1 MDLLSSS
8 QCIVIQLC
16 IQRTMYSFSDYVSM
30 RKKLH
35 HYMLLLLLYDIYC
48 IYYYYYYYVYYFH
61 SLQECHY
68 KKWKKEALVF
78 RWSGYYINI
87 AKSWIKKI
95 LKWSN
100 NRGGKKFSF
109 FNAIQNNHII
119 SELIKYYFIHF
130 LRYQKLGEN
139 QIILELFLYKKMT
152 LATFSLVKEMLFKMK
167 IILQI
172 KNMQINIFKW

>member
-1 MDLLSSS
+1 MCTRAACTHWHNILFLM
-8 QCIVIQLC
+8 IF
-16 IQRTMYSFSDYVSM
+16 TFSLFFIFS
-30 RKKLH
+30 
-35 HYMLLLLLYDIYC
+35 
-48 IYYYYYYYVYYFH
+48 
-61 SLQECHY
+61 SLQKCDE
-68 KKWKKEALVF
+68 KWKKEALVF

-100 NRGGKKFSF
+100 NRGERKKNLIF

-139 QIILELFLYKKMT
+139 QIILELFFIQKNDFGNFFSCEGNAFKDENNFADKKY
-152 LATFSLVKEMLFKMK
+152 ANQHF
-167 IILQI
+167 
-172 KNMQINIFKW
+172 